1 MRVGGIER
9 VHCYG
14 GFASGAL
21 EAAKEALGGRE
32 LVACRTAPEFAGEL
46 HRVEAVLGFG
56 MPVEDWSVAGRL
68 RLVHLIGS
76 GVDSLLPAKGLSPDV
91 RVANARGLSAP
102 AMAEFAVAM
111 LLALAKRVPD
121 VLASQRAREWR
132 RHPPMTVSGATL
144 LVVGAGPVGREVAKR
159 GRALGMRV
167 IGVRRTTGRVAEFD
181 ETHGAERFAE
191 LAARAD
197 AIVMAVPATARTRR
211 LLDAAVL
218 GRCRPGCLI
227 VNVSRGE
234 VVDEE
239 ALAARLRAG
248 SLGGAALD
256 VFEREPL
263 PVTSPLWG
271 APNTILTPHVSWSSP
286 DYPARLAHLF
296 AENVRRVESGEPV
309 INPVDPAQGY

>member
-1 MRVGGIER
+1 MRVGRIDR

-14 GFASGAL
+14 RFAIRAL
-21 EAAKEALGGRE
+21 EAAKDTLDDRE
-32 LVACRTAPEFAGEL
+32 LVACRTAAEFAGEL
-46 HRVEAVLGFG
+46 GRVEAVLGLG
-56 MPVEDWSVAGRL
+56 MPVDDWSPAGRL

-76 GVDSLLPAKGLSPDV
+76 GADSLLPAKGLSPAV
-91 RVANARGLSAP
+91 RVASARGVSAP
-102 AMAEFAVAM
+102 AMAEFAIAM
-111 LLALAKRVPD
+111 LLALAKRVTD
-121 VLASQRAREWR
+121 VLASQQRREWR
-132 RHPPMTVSGATL
+132 PHPPMLVSGATL
-144 LVVGAGPVGREVAKR
+144 LVVGAGPVGREVARR

-167 IGVRRTTGRVAEFD
+167 IGVRRTAGPVAEFD
-181 ETHGAERFAE
+181 ETHRAEDLAE

-211 LLDAAVL
+211 LLDAGVL
-218 GRCRPGCLI
+218 DRCRPGCLV

-239 ALAARLRAG
+239 ELAVRLRAG

-286 DYPARLAHLF
+286 DYPAQVARLF
-296 AENVRRVESGEPV
+296 VENLHRVESGEPV
-309 INPVDPAQGY
+309 INPVDTAHGY